1 MKQIR
6 IYLAGI
12 FLSTILISCQFNGN
26 FSFGVNGN
34 GNVQKQDRSI
44 SQDFNRIEVSRGLD
58 VYLTQSN
65 ITSIE
70 VEADENLH
78 DIIITAFE
86 GNTLKIY
93 ADDNIASSKSQK
105 VFVTFKDIQEIR
117 STSGSDVFSTGL
129 IKSDVLKLTTT
140 SGSDM
145 DLEIDV
151 DVVECKSTSGSD
163 LRLSGFANKI
173 FAEATSGSDIKA
185 SKLIAKNGEA
195 HATSGADI
203 ILNTSEGLY
212 AKASSG
218 GDIKYYGNPEK
229 VTKKAGVSGSVDK
242 K

>member
-6 IYLAGI
+6 TYLVGI
-12 FLSTILISCQFNGN
+12 FLSTILMSCQFNGN

-44 SQDFNRIEVSRGLD
+44 SLDFNRIEVSRGLD

-65 ITSIE
+65 INSIE

-78 DIIITAFE
+78 DIIITAVE

-129 IKSDVLKLTTT
+129 IKSNVLKLTTT

-145 DLEIDV
+145 DLEINV
-151 DVVECKSTSGSD
+151 DVVECKSASGSD
-163 LRLSGFANKI
+163 LRLSGTANKLY
-173 FAEATSGSDIKA
+173 AEATSGSDIKA
-185 SKLIAKNGEA
+185 GNLITNICKAK
-195 HATSGADI
+195 ATSGADI
-203 ILNTSEGLY
+203 ILNPSEELY
-212 AKASSG
+212 AKTSSG
-218 GDIKYYGNPEK
+218 GDIKYYGSPQK
-229 VTKKAGVSGSVDK
+229 ITKKEGVSGSVDK